1 MIPGGMDPK
10 KMQALMRQMG
20 IKSDEINANSVVIET
35 DSEKLIIEN
44 PQVTKITMQGQV
56 SFQIS
61 GDLRTEE
68 NTSEDVKMIM
78 DQTGCSE
85 EEATNALKDA
95 DGDMAQAIL
104 NLSEKE

>member
-1 MIPGGMDPK
+1 
-10 KMQALMRQMG
+10 MQALMRQMG